1 MRNQHATQPTP
12 NWEGSDVSHAD
23 QPIAGFLDDLA
34 AGSVTPGGGG
44 GAALGGATGAALG
57 EMVCANTLGGDVDD
71 EVASALESTRDDLAD
86 ARGRLLDLIDEDAEA
101 VETMMDAYRDGEEA
115 AIQDSLQGATVA
127 PLAIAEASRDVLEG
141 VAVATELGNPN
152 AVPDGFIGAH
162 LARGA
167 MAAAVYT
174 VRINLPHVEDEAF
187 VSATAAQ
194 AEEIERAGDE
204 AFERARANAAEA
216 T

>member
-1 MRNQHATQPTP
+1 M
-12 NWEGSDVSHAD
+12 SYAD
-23 QPIAGFLDDLA
+23 QPIAAFLDDLA
-34 AGSVTPGGGG
+34 AGRVTPGGGG

-57 EMVCANTLGGDVDD
+57 EMVCANTLGGDVEDD
-71 EVASALESTRDDLAD
+71 VAAELASTRDDLASHR
-86 ARGRLLDLIDEDAEA
+86 ARLLDLVDEDAEA
-101 VETMMDAYRDGEEA
+101 VETMMAAYRDGDEA
-115 AIQDSLQGATVA
+115 AIQDSLEGATAV

-174 VRINLPHVEDEAF
+174 VRINLPFVDDEAF
-187 VSATAAQ
+187 VEATA
-194 AEEIERAGDE
+194 ERADAVEAAGE
-204 AFERARANAAEA
+204 AAFERARAHAAEA
-216 T
+216 G